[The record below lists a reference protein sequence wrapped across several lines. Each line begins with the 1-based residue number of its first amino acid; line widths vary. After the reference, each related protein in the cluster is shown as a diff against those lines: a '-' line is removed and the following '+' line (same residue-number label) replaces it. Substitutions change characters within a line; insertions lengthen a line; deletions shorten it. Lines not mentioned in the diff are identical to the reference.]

1 MELNQALFSP
11 EVWQAY
17 LEFLS
22 SLTFLSTCF
31 QLSVSLIASLLYAE
45 ISGNIGHQVLLNFFS
60 GKYHQAKEENRIFMF
75 LDMKDST
82 TIAEHLGH
90 LKYFHFL
97 KHYYASISS
106 PLIDYSGELY
116 QYVGDEM
123 VVSWTLKEGVKNAN
137 CLHCFFAMKEALTKM
152 KTEFESSYGFI
163 PTFKAALH
171 VGKTTIG
178 EIGSVKKEILFSGD
192 VLNTT
197 ARIQGKCNAL
207 NADLLISDTL
217 KEALPLDP
225 QFSYIPKGETE
236 LKGKKE
242 TLFIYGVEKISA

>member
-1 MELNQALFSP
+1 
-11 EVWQAY
+11 
-17 LEFLS
+17 
-22 SLTFLSTCF
+22 
-31 QLSVSLIASLLYAE
+31 
-45 ISGNIGHQVLLNFFS
+45 
-60 GKYHQAKEENRIFMF
+60 MF

-163 PTFKAALH
+163 PT
-171 VGKTTIG
+171 
-178 EIGSVKKEILFSGD
+178 
-192 VLNTT
+192 
-197 ARIQGKCNAL
+197 
-207 NADLLISDTL
+207 
-217 KEALPLDP
+217 
-225 QFSYIPKGETE
+225 
-236 LKGKKE
+236 
-242 TLFIYGVEKISA
+242 